1 MLNNVEPKKIAEWFI
16 AQNLDSPA
24 NTGKGN
30 MKIQKLLF
38 FSQLIFMCKN
48 DGKTMYKDQFN
59 AFENGMVLE
68 KVRKNYLEDY
78 KTLKE
83 ESEGKIE
90 LPDNVLEALNL
101 TKEIFGGCSADE
113 LSEMS
118 HQFDCWLKYFKK
130 SGVKNHYDKKK
141 SIVPYK
147 ELEKELYKMQK
158 VLDAYESTKNIEE
171 SEDY

>member
-1 MLNNVEPKKIAEWFI
+1 MNNIEPKTIAEWFI
-16 AQNLDSPA
+16 SQNLDNPA

-48 DGKTMYKDQFN
+48 NGKTMYKDQFN

-68 KVRKNYLEDY
+68 KIRKDYLEDY
-78 KTLKE
+78 NTLKE
-83 ESEGKIE
+83 EAKENIE
-90 LPDNVLEALNL
+90 LPENVLEALIL
-101 TKEIFGGCSADE
+101 TKEIFGSCSADE

-130 SGVKNHYDKKK
+130 SAVKNHYDKRK

-158 VLDAYESTKNIEE
+158 VLDAYESTKDIEE
-171 SEDY
+171 VEEY